1 MWLIDIHCWIL
12 KCYVSIFFKRNNIL
26 ISLFCSSCL
35 FVWMVLVNWCLM
47 GTCPKR
53 CIPLSIITLV
63 FITYKELLF
72 VETKVP
78 VFFLHVI
85 LKILS
90 ITTGML
96 QILCT
101 RNLDY
106 LILFRQYK
114 KFRYF
119 AKAPFSSK
127 KNPEIIFL
135 KYFLRHRH

>member
-1 MWLIDIHCWIL
+1 
-12 KCYVSIFFKRNNIL
+12 
-26 ISLFCSSCL
+26 
-35 FVWMVLVNWCLM
+35 M

-53 CIPLSIITLV
+53 CIPLGIITLV

-72 VETKVP
+72 VETKDP

-101 RNLDY
+101 RDLEY

-127 KNPEIIFL
+127 KTL
-135 KYFLRHRH
+135 K